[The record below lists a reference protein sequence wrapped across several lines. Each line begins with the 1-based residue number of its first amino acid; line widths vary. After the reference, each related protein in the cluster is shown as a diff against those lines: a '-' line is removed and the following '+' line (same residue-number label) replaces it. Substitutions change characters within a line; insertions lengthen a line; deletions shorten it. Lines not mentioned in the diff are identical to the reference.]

1 MLSALQAHHWAVP
14 DPRENLMSQT
24 VERALQIL
32 KFISLA
38 PRSLT
43 AVAED
48 LGVHKSTALR
58 LLQTLE
64 KEDTVRQDS
73 SGRYVLGFGI
83 IPLAESAINQIDTRG
98 IAHPYLQ
105 ELAKEIGHTV
115 HLGQLIDKRVIY
127 VDKVDGAGTVAMG
140 SRIGLP
146 AELHT
151 AAVAKIILAFAHENQ
166 AGPILDT
173 ISFDTYTP
181 TTLRSLPE
189 LKSDL
194 AKCRQRGW
202 AEDNGEKEDYINCVA
217 LPIFDSSNRVSLG
230 ISVTALRAVAGLDV
244 LRAMMPRLSKTAG
257 DISRELGWKGQL
269 K

>member
-1 MLSALQAHHWAVP
+1 
-14 DPRENLMSQT
+14 MSQT
-24 VERALQIL
+24 VERALHIL
-32 KFISLA
+32 KLISLA

-43 AVAED
+43 EVAEY

-73 SGRYVLGFGI
+73 TGRYVLGFGI

-98 IAHPYLQ
+98 IAHPYLD

-146 AELHT
+146 ADLHT
-151 AAVAKIILAFAHENQ
+151 AAVAKIILAFSTENQ
-166 AGPILDT
+166 AGQILET
-173 ISFDTYTP
+173 ISFEPYTP
-181 TTLRSLPE
+181 TTVKSLGDF
-189 LKSDL
+189 KSDL
-194 AKCRQRGW
+194 AKCRHRGW

-244 LRAMMPRLSKTAG
+244 LRGMMPRLSLTAAS
-257 DISRELGWKGQL
+257 ISRELGWKGQS

>member
-1 MLSALQAHHWAVP
+1 
-14 DPRENLMSQT
+14 MSQT
-24 VERALQIL
+24 VERALSIL
-32 KFISLA
+32 KLISMA
-38 PRSLT
+38 PRSLSE
-43 AVAED
+43 VSEH

-73 SGRYVLGFGI
+73 TGRYVLGFGI
-83 IPLAESAINQIDTRG
+83 IPLGESAINQIDTRG
-98 IAHPYLQ
+98 IAHPYLE

-151 AAVAKIILAFAHENQ
+151 AAVAKIILAFTHENQ
-166 AGPILDT
+166 AGQIFDT
-173 ISFDTYTP
+173 ISFDAYTP
-181 TTLRSLPE
+181 TTVRSLGD

-194 AKCRQRGW
+194 AKCRHRGW

-244 LRAMMPRLSKTAG
+244 LRDMMPRLSRTASS
-257 DISRELGWKGQL
+257 ISRELGWKGQP